1 MHLQADL
8 CDAVATGAGQ
18 LAAAPGVVKDGEKS
32 NVSRQ
37 LDVGDPACQ
46 PSLPLYNEVVQLA
59 DDEGSNRFSAPA
71 NLLATWMQGVSN
83 SISAAS
89 SPTVPS
95 YLHAPPAQSAASA
108 KDLRRYRACR
118 NTHAAPASPLHS
130 FAAAQ
135 VVLRLV
141 HCAEDCP
148 STLCNEC
155 LV

>member
-18 LAAAPGVVKDGEKS
+18 HAAAPDVVKDGKKS

-37 LDVGDPACQ
+37 LDVGGPACQ
-46 PSLPLYNEVVQLA
+46 QPLPLYNEVVKLA

-83 SISAAS
+83 SMSAAS

-108 KDLRRYRACR
+108 KDLKRYGACR

-130 FAAAQ
+130 FAATH

-141 HCAEDCP
+141 HSAEDCP
-148 STLCNEC
+148 SIWCNQC
-155 LV
+155 MV